1 MRKEEMVDVMLGKI
15 EQAIVRILYNSQTI
29 DSYHYYR
36 YLHVPDKSKAIT
48 LIRKDILWA
57 IG

>member
-29 DSYHYYR
+29 IH
-36 YLHVPDKSKAIT
+36 I
-48 LIRKDILWA
+48 II
-57 IG
+57 IF